1 MRRKISDLVSHL
13 SAPVDNGHLVLFRIL
28 FGLLII
34 VECAGAVSA
43 GWVHEVF
50 IEPRYHFPM
59 IDFEWLHP
67 LPGNGMVYYY
77 LLMAVLGLMVTVGF
91 YYRASMITFTI
102 MWSVTYVLQ
111 TTRYNNHYYLLI
123 LISLMMCTVPASAH
137 YSWDARVGRIR
148 RSLTCPR
155 WCITIFMV
163 QIAILFTFAAIAKLD
178 WDWLA
183 AKPTGI
189 WLARKAK
196 DPIYPVALQWIYGL
210 EWFKW
215 FMSYGG
221 LFYDLLVVPG
231 LMWKRTRVLAF
242 GASLFF
248 HLFNSITF
256 GVGIFPY
263 LGISLSAFFFPA
275 STINRIFFK
284 NRPTLD
290 AADED
295 STAPADSST
304 TADPPATVRP
314 QRAAL
319 AFYAV
324 FFLFQLFLPMRHW
337 LYEGHV
343 NWTEEG
349 HRMAWHMM
357 LRTKT
362 GSIYYKVRDPA
373 TGEQWIV
380 RPRDYLTTRQASR
393 VATRPDMLW
402 QFAQALKREYAEK
415 GIKPVEIF
423 AHARVSLNGR
433 PYRPFVDRRVNL
445 AEVKWKHFRHK
456 EWLMPLGDE

>member
-1 MRRKISDLVSHL
+1 MRRTFSSLVSCL
-13 SAPVDNGHLVLFRIL
+13 SAPVDIGHLVLFRIL

-34 VECAGAVSA
+34 IECAGAVVL

-50 IEPRYHFPM
+50 IEPRYRFPM
-59 IDFEWLHP
+59 INFEWLHP
-67 LPGNGMVYYY
+67 LPGNGMVFYY

-102 MWSVTYVLQ
+102 MWSITYVMQ

-137 YSWDARVGRIR
+137 CSWDARVGRVR

-155 WCITIFMV
+155 WCVTIFMA
-163 QIAILFTFAAIAKLD
+163 QIAILYTFAAIAKID

-189 WLARKAK
+189 WLARKAE
-196 DPIYPVALQWIYGL
+196 DPIYPAALRWIYGL
-210 EWFKW
+210 DRFKW

-221 LFYDLLVVPG
+221 FLFDLLIVPG
-231 LMWKRTRVLAF
+231 LMWKRTRVF
-242 GASLFF
+242 TFCASVFF

-275 STINRIFFK
+275 ATINRIFFK
-284 NRPTLD
+284 KRPAIEALD
-290 AADED
+290 E
-295 STAPADSST
+295 APA
-304 TADPPATVRP
+304 APARTH
-314 QRAAL
+314 RAAL

-324 FFLFQLFLPMRHW
+324 FFLLQVFLPLRHW

-357 LRTKT
+357 LRTKSGT
-362 GSIYYKVRDPA
+362 VYYKVRNPA

-380 RPRDYLTTRQASR
+380 RPKDYLTPRQASR
-393 VATRPDMLW
+393 VGTRPDMLW
-402 QFAQALKREYAEK
+402 QFAQFLKREYEEK
-415 GIKPVEIF
+415 GIKPVEVF

-433 PYRPFVDRRVNL
+433 KYRPFVDRRVNL
-445 AEVKWKHFRHK
+445 AEVEWEHFRHK
-456 EWLMPLGDE
+456 EWILPLGDE